1 VALGQTCQRSFV
13 LLLFYRAMQG
23 FLLLVTGCTLAA
35 LAGRAQSLHT
45 TEPLGGATGASP
57 TVLNYAEQ
65 MPAFPGGEVALHH
78 YLAAQTKYPAEALR
92 RGVSGQVVVQ
102 FVVDEQGRVLE
113 PQVVKSTDGDF
124 NAEALRLVWLMPWWT
139 PGRQQQQAVRV
150 RCTLPIS
157 FTFKR

>member
-1 VALGQTCQRSFV
+1 
-13 LLLFYRAMQG
+13 M
-23 FLLLVTGCTLAA
+23 
-35 LAGRAQSLHT
+35 
-45 TEPLGGATGASP
+45 
-57 TVLNYAEQ
+57 
-65 MPAFPGGEVALHH
+65 
-78 YLAAQTKYPAEALR
+78 R

-113 PQVVKSTDGDF
+113 PQIVKSTDGDF

-150 RCTLPIS
+150 RCTLLIS

>member
-1 VALGQTCQRSFV
+1 
-13 LLLFYRAMQG
+13 MQG
-23 FLLLVTGCTLAA
+23 FLLLLTGCTLAA
-35 LAGRAQSLHT
+35 LVGRAQT
-45 TEPLGGATGASP
+45 FQANEPLGSGVASP

-65 MPAFPGGEVALHH
+65 MPAFPGGEVALHR
-78 YLAAQTKYPAEALR
+78 YLATQTKYPAEALR

-113 PQVVKSTDGDF
+113 PRVVKSTDVDF

>member
-1 VALGQTCQRSFV
+1 MT
-13 LLLFYRAMQG
+13 G
-23 FLLLVTGCTLAA
+23 FLPFLLGLTLAA
-35 LAGRAQSLHT
+35 LAGRAQT
-45 TEPLGGATGASP
+45 FQATEPLGSGGASP

-65 MPAFPGGEVALHH
+65 MPAFPGGEVALHR

-92 RGVSGQVVVQ
+92 RGLSGQVVVQ

-113 PQVVKSTDGDF
+113 PRVVKSTDADF

-157 FTFKR
+157 FTFKH

>member
-1 VALGQTCQRSFV
+1 MHAF
-13 LLLFYRAMQG
+13 LLF
-23 FLLLVTGCTLAA
+23 LTGCTLAA
-35 LAGRAQSLHT
+35 LVGRAQTFRS
-45 TEPLGGATGASP
+45 TEPLGAGGASP
-57 TVLNYAEQ
+57 AVLNYAEQ
-65 MPAFPGGEVALHH
+65 MPAFPGGEVALHR
-78 YLAAQTKYPAEALR
+78 YLATQTKYPADALR

-113 PQVVKSTDGDF
+113 PRVVKSTDADF

>member
-1 VALGQTCQRSFV
+1 
-13 LLLFYRAMQG
+13 MQG
-23 FLLLVTGCTLAA
+23 FLLLLTGCTLAA
-35 LAGRAQSLHT
+35 LVGHAQTFRA
-45 TEPLGGATGASP
+45 TEPLGAGVASP

-65 MPAFPGGEVALHH
+65 MPAFPGGEVALHR
-78 YLAAQTKYPAEALR
+78 YLATQTKYPAEALR

-113 PQVVKSTDGDF
+113 PRVVKSTDADF